1 MSENTEKVS
10 PSRKVIIFVALAIIL
25 VLLPAGTWFVMKGGL
40 NWRKQAVAELGSYG
54 KIRPAYLVYPD
65 GQKEDRLK
73 GKVTVVH
80 IFGDNPDLTDVNRG
94 IMDIGQRLYDKFG
107 HDDYFRIAFIKDG
120 GTAEFRSYAQKI
132 PSSDYATW
140 VWTGGLGSWRTVVEN
155 GYEYFL
161 LKEKTKPDPQYFAL
175 TDTSGT
181 IRRFYN
187 AQDEKQVGRMVEH
200 ISMLLPKH

>member
-1 MSENTEKVS
+1 MSENTEKIS
-10 PSRKVIIFVALAIIL
+10 PRRKAIIFGALFVIL
-25 VLLPAGTWFVMKGGL
+25 FILPAGTWFVMKGGL
-40 NWRKQAVAELGSYG
+40 NWHKQAVKELGSYG
-54 KIRPAYLVYPD
+54 KIRPAYIVYPD

-80 IFGDNPDLTDVNRG
+80 LFGENPDLTDVNKN

-107 HDDYFRIAFIKDG
+107 KDDHFRIAYIKDA
-120 GTAEFRSYAQKI
+120 GTAEFRSYAQKM
-132 PSSDYATW
+132 PSADYATW

-161 LKEKTKPDPQYFAL
+161 LAEKKQPDPQYFAL

-187 AQDEKQVGRMVEH
+187 TQDEKQVGRMVEH
-200 ISMLLPKH
+200 IAMLLPKQ

>member
-1 MSENTEKVS
+1 
-10 PSRKVIIFVALAIIL
+10 
-25 VLLPAGTWFVMKGGL
+25 
-40 NWRKQAVAELGSYG
+40 
-54 KIRPAYLVYPD
+54 
-65 GQKEDRLK
+65 
-73 GKVTVVH
+73 
-80 IFGDNPDLTDVNRG
+80 
-94 IMDIGQRLYDKFG
+94 
-107 HDDYFRIAFIKDG
+107 
-120 GTAEFRSYAQKI
+120 
-132 PSSDYATW
+132 